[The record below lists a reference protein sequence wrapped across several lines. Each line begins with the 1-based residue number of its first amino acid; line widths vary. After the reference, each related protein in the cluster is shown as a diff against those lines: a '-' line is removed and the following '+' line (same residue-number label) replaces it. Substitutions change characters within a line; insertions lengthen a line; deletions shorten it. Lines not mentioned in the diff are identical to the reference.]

1 MAITAPAAALC
12 GIDEALTALVAE
24 WDGALVGVVRGA
36 VSGSGAGAGAG
47 AGAVSMDVR
56 SMSDAGLVRVNDAI
70 ASARR
75 TLATVHA
82 RIAAELAE
90 RSTTVGEEN
99 IAKTQGFA
107 SVERLIAHST
117 GDGFS
122 AASRLVSVGRATAPR
137 ASFTGEVLPA
147 RYPHIAA
154 ALDAG
159 TISIDAA

>member
-36 VSGSGAGAGAG
+36 VSGSGSGAA
-47 AGAVSMDVR
+47 SMDVR

-75 TLATVHA
+75 SLATVHA
-82 RIAAELAE
+82 RVAAELAE